1 MRGAEPVLF
10 SPARKLLSPRRPAM
24 ECAHLANALMPWY
37 FNGTLANEE
46 TGIVRDHLRSC
57 SICAVE
63 LSRLASLGKPAR
75 AASSPLASAPRPA
88 ALLDLEAGAT
98 AATARLKTGTD
109 LVIRLALSPEVARPR
124 VLRLCDARDRP
135 LAHDQPLAVLDPDGR
150 HCFSVSSD
158 LLASGDYAI
167 LVIDPGPEAGC
178 VSHRFPFRVE
188 IRPAGPPESRVL

>member
-57 SICAVE
+57 TICAVE
-63 LSRLASLGKPAR
+63 LSRLALVRKPGR
-75 AASSPLASAPRPA
+75 AVFSPLAPAPRPA
-88 ALLDLEAGAT
+88 ALLDLGAGA
-98 AATARLKTGTD
+98 AATARLETGTD
-109 LVIRLALSPEVARPR
+109 LVIRISLTAVEARPR

-150 HCFSVSSD
+150 HCFTVSSD

-167 LVIDPGPEAGC
+167 LVIDPGPEAAC